1 MTHNFEQQAPY
12 ARHLARDRRL
22 VILRVLADSAGYQ
35 ANEYILE
42 TMLEELGHVVGSD
55 LLHGEL
61 AWLAEQG
68 LLTQQRV
75 AAVLIATLTRRGLD
89 VARGRAAVPG
99 VARPQPE

>member
-1 MTHNFEQQAPY
+1 MTHNFEQAPY

-61 AWLAEQG
+61 AWLAEQD

-75 AAVLIATLTRRGLD
+75 AAIDRKSTRLTPVTYVSRMPSS
-89 VARGRAAVPG
+89 A
-99 VARPQPE
+99 